1 MGILILLVFAIGV
14 GTIIYYVGKGA
25 VGLYRK
31 AFGLQK
37 GVDTMQTNSFA
48 AQDGSGETGW
58 FGLPK
63 YRDVIVPEKHH
74 YATVVYMDSPVKQYF
89 YDLMAGWK
97 RIGDSRER
105 WVLLVVPVFFG
116 GCLSLIHPFWGLL
129 VGIFTLWFVFWMT
142 PAAMRATRGSAEMSK
157 NLTADDWRQVYR
169 ELDKSREREDEMTR
183 AFRRSGIGHRW

>member
-1 MGILILLVFAIGV
+1 MGILILLVFTIGA
-14 GTIIYYVGKGA
+14 GTIIYYFGKSA

-37 GVDTMQTNSFA
+37 GVEPMQTNSFA

-63 YRDVIVPEKHH
+63 YRDVIVPDKHH
-74 YATVVYMDSPVKQYF
+74 YATVVYMGSPVKQYF

-97 RIGDSRER
+97 RIGDSGER

-116 GCLSLIHPFWGLL
+116 GCLSLIHPFLGLL
-129 VGIFTLWFVFWMT
+129 VGIFTLWFVFRMI
-142 PAAMRATRGSAEMSK
+142 PFAMRAIRESAEMSK

>member
-1 MGILILLVFAIGV
+1 MEILILLVFAIGA
-14 GTIIYYVGKGA
+14 GTIIYYIGKGA

-37 GVDTMQTNSFA
+37 GADAMQTNSFA

-63 YRDVIVPEKHH
+63 YRDVIVPNKHH

-97 RIGDSRER
+97 LVIEDGAIKLGLSFLFFFALGAMVSFV
-105 WVLLVVPVFFG
+105 WMLIIVILTMWFLLWTSP
-116 GCLSLIHPFWGLL
+116 S
-129 VGIFTLWFVFWMT
+129 
-142 PAAMRATRGSAEMSK
+142 AMRATRRSAEMSK

-169 ELDKSREREDEMTR
+169 ELDESREREDEMTR